1 MDHLF
6 GKPDDTTSP
15 AEPGRPVLRPGYA
28 GRVTRA
34 TLGGHFLDVRVDIR
48 AWLNR
53 AGMAVEV
60 AWQEG
65 CRGNRSDGPR
75 FLEVAPVRE
84 EALKRFLAHLH
95 GVDWYALGDFDPG
108 GTDGTWWG
116 GELVGA
122 TGQRHAFSARNPER
136 TSARN
141 RFVSAHVE
149 VASDALRGLRS
160 TEVLDGLR
168 QLLALPPV
176 HIPTF
181 KGFPCVVRVSGAI
194 ERPAAGTRAF
204 LEGMQLERPLVL
216 DLSGL
221 GQHAELPASSEN
233 VEAVLYRARAQAGA
247 HVVLPRHPAVKAKA
261 TGFELAHLELDPALA
276 SCVNALSCCG
286 RPRSPSGGTAR
297 WRSLAP
303 RSGRPAR

>member
-1 MDHLF
+1 MAPRGWMDHLF
-6 GKPDDTTSP
+6 GKPDDDTSP
-15 AEPGRPVLRPGYA
+15 DQPGRPVLRPGHA

-48 AWLNR
+48 AWLSR
-53 AGMAVEV
+53 SGMAVEV
-60 AWQEG
+60 TWQDG
-65 CRGNRSDGPR
+65 CRGNRAGGPR

-84 EALKRFLAHLH
+84 EALKRFLAHLQ

-136 TSARN
+136 NSPWN

-149 VASDALRGLRS
+149 LASDALRGLRS

-168 QLLALPPV
+168 ELLALPPV
-176 HIPTF
+176 HIRTF

-194 ERPAAGTRAF
+194 ERPAAGTRTF
-204 LEGMQLERPLVL
+204 LEGIQLERPLVL

-221 GQHAELPASSEN
+221 TQHAELPASAEN
-233 VEAVLYRARAQAGA
+233 VEAVLDWARAQPGA
-247 HVVLPRHPAVKAKA
+247 HVVLPRHPEVLARAA
-261 TGFELAHLELDPALA
+261 GFELTHLELDAALA
-276 SCVNALSCCG
+276 SCAN
-286 RPRSPSGGTAR
+286 
-297 WRSLAP
+297 
-303 RSGRPAR
+303 